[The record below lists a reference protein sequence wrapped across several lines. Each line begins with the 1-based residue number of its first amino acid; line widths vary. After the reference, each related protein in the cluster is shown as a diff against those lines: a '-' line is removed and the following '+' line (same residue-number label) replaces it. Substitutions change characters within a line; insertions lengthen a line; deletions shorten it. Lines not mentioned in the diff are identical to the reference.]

1 MSHALRTPLNSI
13 IGFSRVLL
21 KELDG
26 PLNETQS
33 ADLTAIYE
41 SGRQLLG
48 LINDMLE
55 LSRLELG
62 VAPFSPGEVDLY
74 EIIEGVMATTR
85 ALARG
90 KAVQIYDDVPVGLPI
105 LYTDG
110 QRVRQVILALLSNA
124 VKYTDEGSIH
134 LTAAIDDGKVI
145 ISVRDTG
152 LAIPGDELERIFSEP
167 GAPSIGS
174 RVGDSGDDDD
184 VPSFGLAIS
193 KRVVER
199 LGGQIWV
206 ESTGGSGSVFTFTLP
221 IRSAQAQERNR
232 GNSDAHL
239 D

>member
-1 MSHALRTPLNSI
+1 
-13 IGFSRVLL
+13 
-21 KELDG
+21 
-26 PLNETQS
+26 
-33 ADLTAIYE
+33 
-41 SGRQLLG
+41 
-48 LINDMLE
+48 
-55 LSRLELG
+55 
-62 VAPFSPGEVDLY
+62 
-74 EIIEGVMATTR
+74 
-85 ALARG
+85 
-90 KAVQIYDDVPVGLPI
+90 
-105 LYTDG
+105 
-110 QRVRQVILALLSNA
+110 VRQVILALLSNA

-134 LTAAIDDGKVI
+134 LTAAMDDGKVI

-206 ESTGGSGSVFTFTLP
+206 ESTGATGSIFTFTLP
-221 IRSAQAQERNR
+221 VRSAQAQKRDR